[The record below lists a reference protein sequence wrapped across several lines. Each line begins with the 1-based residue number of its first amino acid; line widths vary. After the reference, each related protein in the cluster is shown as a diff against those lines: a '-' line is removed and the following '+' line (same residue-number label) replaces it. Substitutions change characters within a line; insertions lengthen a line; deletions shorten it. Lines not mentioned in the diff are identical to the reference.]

1 MYVGSADGRL
11 HNANKHIVRAGFG
24 NRKLLEPQPRL
35 GPAFH
40 DRLHRFL
47 HKKETRR
54 IMKAGKKEKPDSSVF
69 GRGDC
74 TARDGICVL
83 QQIRLRSRA

>member
-1 MYVGSADGRL
+1 
-11 HNANKHIVRAGFG
+11 
-24 NRKLLEPQPRL
+24 
-35 GPAFH
+35 
-40 DRLHRFL
+40 
-47 HKKETRR
+47 
-54 IMKAGKKEKPDSSVF
+54 MKAGKKEKLDSSLF